1 MRHFILT
8 LATVALLL
16 PSLPADA
23 QMRATGSAANE
34 ARRTLIARVG
44 EETLHFEAPLGM
56 CFVDPTKQ
64 GEREFYANVRDFFTR
79 KADETLLG
87 IFAPCQGLA
96 NMGSGGVNNPEG
108 QVMSTGLLLWPQRSV
123 GNKLDLTLAEYL
135 DLRAASFEEYLGLTI
150 DAWSAASNVSLD
162 PSLVV
167 SDIEQLGP
175 LERSDAAVSA
185 VFAQEVRVGGEKHPL
200 HLVGATTLLRDHP
213 IEVAL
218 RLGRFAKDMEK
229 EQAHE
234 FAQKFM
240 AQQVALN
247 R

>member
-1 MRHFILT
+1 MRRFILT
-8 LATVALLL
+8 VATLALLL
-16 PSLPADA
+16 PATPVDA
-23 QMRATGSAANE
+23 QMRANGSAANE
-34 ARRTLIARVG
+34 ARRTLVARVG
-44 EETLHFEAPLGM
+44 QETLHFEAPIGM

-64 GEREFYANVRDFFTR
+64 GEREFYASVKDFFTR

-87 IFAPCQGLA
+87 VFAPCQGLA
-96 NMGSGGVNNPEG
+96 NMGGGGVNNPEG
-108 QVMSTGLLLWPQRSV
+108 QVMSTGLILWPQRSV
-123 GNKLDLTLAEYL
+123 GDTLDLDLAGYL

-162 PSLVV
+162 PSLVIG
-167 SDIEQLGP
+167 SIEQLGP
-175 LERSDAAVSA
+175 LERSDHAITS
-185 VFAQEVRVGGEKHPL
+185 VFAQELRAGGEKHPL
-200 HLVGATTLLRDHP
+200 HLVASTTLLRGYP

-218 RLGRFAKDMEK
+218 RLGRFAKDMNK
-229 EQAHE
+229 DQAHE